1 MRIIKSSLAIGITA
15 LGLGCASGTLPTEQ
29 LASTE
34 ASVRAAQEL
43 GAQNVPRAELH
54 LRLAKEQ
61 VERARK
67 LADEGDEERATLQLE
82 RARADAELAV
92 ALARQSAAQRDL
104 DATTRSSVTNPN
116 PSISAAAPR

>member
-1 MRIIKSSLAIGITA
+1 MKIIKTSLAIGITA
-15 LGLGCASGTLPTEQ
+15 LGIGCASGTLPTEQ

-67 LADEGDEERATLQLE
+67 LADDGDEERATMQLE
-82 RARADAELAV
+82 RARADAELAL

-104 DATTRSSVTNPN
+104 DANAKTSVSSPN
-116 PSISAAAPR
+116 QPISAAAQ

>member
-1 MRIIKSSLAIGITA
+1 MNIIKTSLAIGIAA
-15 LGLGCASGTLPTEQ
+15 LGFGCAGGTLPTEQ

-61 VERARK
+61 VERAHK
-67 LADEGDEERATLQLE
+67 LADDGDEERATMQLE

-92 ALARQSAAQRDL
+92 ALARQAAAQRDL
-104 DATTRSSVTNPN
+104 DANAKSAVTNPQ
-116 PSISAAAPR
+116 PAIRAAAQ

>member
-1 MRIIKSSLAIGITA
+1 MNTIKTSLAISLTA
-15 LGLGCASGTLPTEQ
+15 LGIGCGSATLPTQQ

-54 LRLAKEQ
+54 LRLAKEE
-61 VERARK
+61 VERAHK
-67 LADEGDEERATLQLE
+67 LADDGDEDRAKMQLE

-92 ALARQSAAQRDL
+92 ALSRQAQAESNLGQQSKSDV
-104 DATTRSSVTNPN
+104 AN
-116 PSISAAAPR
+116 PSPTVSANAR

>member
-1 MRIIKSSLAIGITA
+1 MNTIKTSLAISLTA
-15 LGLGCASGTLPTEQ
+15 LGIGACGSATLPTQQ

-54 LRLAKEQ
+54 LRLAKEE
-61 VERARK
+61 VDRAHK
-67 LADEGDEERATLQLE
+67 LADDGDQDKATMQLD

-92 ALARQSAAQRDL
+92 ALTRQAQAESDL
-104 DATTRSSVTNPN
+104 AQVSKNDVAN
-116 PSISAAAPR
+116 PSPTNIANAH

>member
-1 MRIIKSSLAIGITA
+1 MNTIKTSLAIGITA
-15 LGLGCASGTLPTEQ
+15 LGLGCAGGTLPQEQ
-29 LASTE
+29 LSSAE

-54 LRLAKEQ
+54 LRLAKDQ

-67 LADEGDEERATLQLE
+67 LAEDGDEERAAAQLE

-92 ALARQSAAQRDL
+92 ALARQAQAQRDL
-104 DATTRSSVTNPN
+104 EQTSKNSTQTETTV
-116 PSISAAAPR
+116 SAATR